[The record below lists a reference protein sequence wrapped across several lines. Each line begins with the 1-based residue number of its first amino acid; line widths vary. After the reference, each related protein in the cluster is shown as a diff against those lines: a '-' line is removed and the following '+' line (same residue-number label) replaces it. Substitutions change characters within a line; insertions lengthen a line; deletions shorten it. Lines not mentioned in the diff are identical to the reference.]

1 MGLQESDTTE
11 QLNYHETGIDNYC
24 RTDSPLLDVM
34 ETILPL
40 WTSV

>member
-11 QLNYHETGIDNYC
+11 QLNYHETGVDNYRC
-24 RTDSPLLDVM
+24 TDAPLLDVM
-34 ETILPL
+34 EAILPL